1 MISDGGHRAAFLEL
15 VGVNTAKRGEME
27 KPSRSELVERAERAI
42 ATTKILIKQFAWAID
57 QSIRSIDDA
66 RRVRIGRKLDRAAFA
81 KIGRTVAPVSEPD
94 FDGFDANIAEAERV
108 LTLAH
113 ECGFSDLVEMMQKDI
128 AATLLP
134 DIAIVLANTDG
145 DRRAWVAAR
154 HKQLREMLG
163 LVEDGC

>member
-27 KPSRSELVERAERAI
+27 KPSRIELVERADRAI
-42 ATTKILIKQFAWAID
+42 ATAKRFMQQFVRAID

-108 LTLAH
+108 LRLAR
-113 ECGFSDLVEMMQKDI
+113 ECGFSDLREMIRKDI
-128 AATLLP
+128 AVTLLP
-134 DIAIVLANTDG
+134 DITILLASTDG
-145 DRRAWVAAR
+145 ERRAWVAAR
-154 HKQLREMLG
+154 QKQLRDMLG
-163 LVEDGC
+163 VVEDG